1 MADAQSSQEATD
13 DAALPRTGYDVQSA
27 VSSAHS
33 LLNVGNQDGTTPRD
47 EFHDSI
53 PRAEMLLGQ
62 VLQEKFG
69 ERKVIRHGDRVTKIN
84 NTIEGPLRISN
95 EAAAIRFLK
104 ENTTIPVPTV
114 YETTSNSITMEFVEG
129 STIEEAW
136 KDLSDT
142 EIAAI
147 SEQLRDYLTQLRSLK
162 GSFIGSFDG
171 GPAVD
176 ARMFIN
182 EGGPFRTVPEYI
194 DFVLSDPPR
203 NWPGAAPMHSMVR
216 SQMRTD
222 YDVVLTHGD
231 LKSINI
237 LVQGSRI
244 TAIID
249 WEYAGYYPE
258 YLEYVSALR
267 ATAWQCPYYA
277 ALLEIFPR
285 RYDTEYIADFMVS
298 RITRNGR

>member
-1 MADAQSSQEATD
+1 MADAQSSQDTTD
-13 DAALPRTGYDVQSA
+13 DASLPRTGHDVGAAVASA
-27 VSSAHS
+27 DS
-33 LLNVGNQDGTTPRD
+33 LSNVGNQD
-47 EFHDSI
+47 
-53 PRAEMLLGQ
+53 GQ

-69 ERKVIRHGDRVTKIN
+69 VRKVIRHGDRVTKIN
-84 NTIEGPLRISN
+84 NTTEGPLRISN
-95 EAAAIRFLK
+95 EAAAIRFLR

-129 STIEEAW
+129 LTLEEAW
-136 KDLSDT
+136 KDLSST

-147 SEQLRDYLTQLRSLK
+147 SEELRDYLTQLRGLK

-176 ARMFIN
+176 SRLFVN
-182 EGGPFRTVPEYI
+182 EGGPFRTVAEHI

-203 NWPGAAPMHSMVR
+203 NWPGAAPMHNMVR

-222 YDVVLTHGD
+222 YDVVFTHGD

-249 WEYAGYYPE
+249 WGYAGYYPE
-258 YLEYVSALR
+258 YL
-267 ATAWQCPYYA
+267 
-277 ALLEIFPR
+277 
-285 RYDTEYIADFMVS
+285 D
-298 RITRNGR
+298 